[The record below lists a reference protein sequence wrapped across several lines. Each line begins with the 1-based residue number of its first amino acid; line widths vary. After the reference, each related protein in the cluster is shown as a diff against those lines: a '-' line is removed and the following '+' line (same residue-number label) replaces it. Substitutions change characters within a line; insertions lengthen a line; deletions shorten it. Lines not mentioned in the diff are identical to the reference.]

1 MSTPDFPSGPEKIIL
16 NFDELNTSE
25 VTERVYQMQEAQR
38 VVTVRQVGQTS
49 QKSSG
54 TTIRAI
60 LIMAA
65 GGLAGGIISFLL
77 YKLFELLVFPNGVGG
92 VSQPPVWVS
101 NVGVSFLI
109 AFSIGVSLALVDAAT
124 SKSAAKVGQA
134 AVIAIPS
141 SLGIGLALGV
151 VGHLFYSAMTTAT
164 LDQARSLVADGTI
177 SSDIEYANWL
187 TSHLHLPRG
196 LAWLLLGVAAG
207 LTVGIASRSGKRLHF
222 TTLGGA
228 VGGFVGGYLFDFFK
242 GEMVAQ
248 IIGLGITGILVGLSM
263 ALVEQAR
270 KSQWI
275 EIVSG
280 GMAGKQFI
288 IYKDNLTIGSSPSS
302 DIQLIKD
309 PAVPPT
315 AARLITHGASSTLE
329 SADLAHPVNVE
340 GQLGQRFPL
349 FDGATLTF
357 GSTIIRYRSKAGQ
370 QAMPTGGPVRLQ

>member
-1 MSTPDFPSGPEKIIL
+1 MSTPEFPSGPEKIIL

-38 VVTVRQVGQTS
+38 VVTVRQVGQAS
-49 QKSSG
+49 QNSSG

-65 GGLAGGIISFLL
+65 GGFAGGLISFLL
-77 YKLFELLVFPNGVGG
+77 NKAFSAIVYPNGTTADGA
-92 VSQPPVWVS
+92 PPVWVA
-101 NVGVSFLI
+101 NVSFTFLM
-109 AFSIGVSLALVDAAT
+109 AFSIGASLALIDAAT
-124 SKSAAKVGQA
+124 TKSASKVGQA
-134 AVIAIPS
+134 AAISIPS
-141 SLGIGLALGV
+141 SLGIGLV
-151 VGHLFYSAMTTAT
+151 VGGMAHFLYNSMTTAIYKQVFV
-164 LDQARSLVADGTI
+164 LIQDGTL
-177 SSDIEYANWL
+177 STEAEAANWVR
-187 TSHLHLPRG
+187 SHQHLPRG
-196 LAWLLLGVAAG
+196 LAWLLVGVAAG
-207 LTVGIASRSGKRLHF
+207 LTVGIASRSGKRLLF

-228 VGGFVGGYLFDFFK
+228 VGGFVGGYLFDFFT
-242 GEMVAQ
+242 GEALAQ
-248 IIGLGITGILVGLSM
+248 IVGFCITGILVGLSM

-288 IYKDNLTIGSSPSS
+288 IYKDNITIGSSPSS

-315 AARLITHGASSTLE
+315 AARLITHGASSILE
-329 SADLAHPVNVE
+329 SADFAHPVNVE